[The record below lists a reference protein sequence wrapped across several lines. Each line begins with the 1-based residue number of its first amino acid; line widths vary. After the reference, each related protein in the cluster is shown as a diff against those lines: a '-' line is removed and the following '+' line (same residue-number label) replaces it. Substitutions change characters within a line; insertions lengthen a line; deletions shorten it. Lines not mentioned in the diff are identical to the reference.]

1 MATEVDKRVVEM
13 QFNNKEFEKNCQA
26 SLTTLEKLKMAL
38 NFDGAK
44 GLESMGK
51 AASKVDLSNLSKGAD
66 AVSVSFSAM
75 QIAGMTAIQELT
87 KGVINFGKN
96 IWNNTFGQIKSGGW
110 ARSLKIDQANFQ
122 MKALAENLD
131 TIKSGAMDVTQ
142 YMKKMGDSIDKAVTG
157 TAYGYDAAAATASQ
171 LMASN
176 ITNVD
181 EMYNHLRAIAGAA
194 SMTGRS
200 FEELGYIF
208 TRVASN
214 GRVMGDDL
222 QSFSS
227 RGLNLASTLGK
238 ELGKSEAEIREMV
251 SKGKI
256 TFQQFSDALYNAFGE
271 AAGKADETWSGVT
284 ANVRAQLSR
293 IGQLFTDPI
302 VENFIPVL
310 AELKARLKDIKG
322 ELVPVSN
329 AWKEFVKYVAAGA
342 KTFLKTFKATGIK
355 NIIHSIENVLVA
367 LIEIIWTV
375 GRAIREV
382 FSDDVRDEFSRGL
395 HSLEMFTRELIPTA
409 ETLENFKQIVKAI
422 LIPFRALWTI
432 GVSVLRYAIG
442 PLLKVFIT
450 FLSTLVKIGNAFKP
464 VIEALIDMVSDGTF
478 LSNVIQIIVSSL
490 LLLSDILITVLD
502 GVIKVVDVL
511 VNSGT
516 FQLIIRFLSVTATI
530 LGDIIV
536 AALEIIFGLVND
548 ILSIINP
555 DRIESFFSV
564 IISVLDLA
572 LTMLLAAYVAFTE
585 WITAM
590 AQGDTVFSKIIAFLT
605 EAWALI
611 KNLFTGNDI
620 SGNLV
625 TLQGILEDLGAK
637 VKAAWE
643 KFKEFLHGMD
653 AGKII
658 VYAFALSMILLILSI
673 RGFFGALTDA
683 VKTVT
688 SGIKNLVGI
697 FSDIRGF
704 LQGMIKISPALQAML
719 GLIGLL
725 WSFTACFVILS
736 DLEWDDIAKA
746 GLALGVFGAGLLA
759 MTLVM
764 SKIKFAGFGTSLQ
777 LLPAIMGL
785 AIAICASSAAIAI
798 LGKADISLKRLIPAL
813 LSVVALLGLLA
824 GAMVLIQLTSAK
836 ISTVITKRMQAEE
849 KRMMV
854 SASVVVAFAAAVAI
868 LVFALIKVSE
878 LPFDLALKGLAVV
891 AGMMLSL
898 ATSMAIINWSG
909 AKFSSALGI
918 ALFIGSF
925 IVLLKSIQKLS
936 ELPFENM
943 ITGLKNAGSV
953 LSMIAMFFTATAII
967 GKKGGNVLIH
977 NITSMFTSLA
987 ILIAATTATIFLLRK
1002 ISTEEIA
1009 KGMGVII
1016 LLSVLFT
1023 LVVKSL
1029 LKSLNSFSGNMKTFK
1044 DVNILKSF
1052 SKFLATFSLCLI
1064 AIAGAGLIA
1073 DKISLSGIINISIIM
1088 AALTAC
1094 IHFMEKAAAHT
1105 KRAKIGVIITF
1116 VLGLAM
1122 VFSMLAVLTLTD
1134 DPDNLMTAAIA
1145 VVGVLLALSVLA
1157 AAASLAGEKVEK
1169 AAKEGKESKFK
1180 NVALFAVFVM
1190 GLIGV
1195 IAVLIPLVE
1204 AAKNTDAEK
1213 LTAATIAVGAVLV
1226 TFVVAIGILA
1236 YAADKLNNADNIP
1249 KMVGPLIAV
1258 AASMILIVRAVT
1270 DLVGYFTDFDS
1281 SVFAVGGIISVL
1293 LMFYSFVMLFQDLVS
1308 TAAAREVTA
1317 SRLMAVGAS
1326 ALMMAGVFATI
1337 AGCIAIMTQSI
1348 KDDFDL
1354 IKAGVSFGMLI
1365 GLFLSIT
1372 EEFKTLINNL
1382 GDDISSSDMLKVA
1395 SSMVVLS
1402 SVLVIIAGT
1411 VISMAMAMNH
1421 LGDNWWYIL
1430 ASWGMLLV
1438 GFSGLIFSMKGLVGK
1453 LGDNVSSNDM
1463 LKVASSMVILSSVL
1477 AVIGGIV
1484 TSMSMLLG
1492 NGLKLASLLMFVE
1505 IFGGFTILL
1514 VAFKMFLDKTKNMDA
1529 KRMLV
1534 VAGIINAAAASLLI
1548 ISGSIAMLTKAG
1560 GGDPDMMA
1568 AMLAGWL
1575 AILSSFGAVC
1585 LALWKLG
1592 EKGDPGKMAAAAVSI
1607 VIASSAFLIIAKA
1620 FETIDKCGID
1630 EEFGNKLAALLGP
1643 VAVIELF
1650 LIAIGLLGERVHP
1663 EAMLAAAAALVV
1675 ASLALWTIGGA
1686 VSKMVTAFKD
1696 VKFSEIEALKK
1707 IMNHIIALIGIIAA
1721 LGAAAGAAGSAGLLI
1736 GWGAI
1741 AGIAALAGAFVIF
1754 ASGVKI
1760 LAKAADI
1767 FVDAVLKINNVKL
1780 DYTTIYRNIRNGIQ
1794 GACDAIVDARPNML
1808 EALKALFGVVLA
1820 AISSIV
1826 GTVVALGVAFFLA
1839 FMDGILAALPE
1850 ALRIITQIMK
1860 IIVDWLESPGN
1871 FDLIRSFFKD
1881 IGKLLVEVIAGAIE
1895 GLFDFLW
1902 TKLGEIQSAWVDA
1915 RREMR
1920 REEAKEQFS
1929 SQANEKIFNK
1939 AFNNSAGS
1947 GNDMFQALQDMRVAQ
1962 KLYKESYDEMTKTYD
1977 QTYQHLF
1984 EEKRDAVHNIIG
1996 NLDYS
2001 EWNYIIDYLNQYA
2014 ENSKNA
2020 GMILDQAFIDNVNY
2034 LKNIAPMEFRDKFN
2048 DAVLGIEP
2056 AVEQVETKVEE
2067 LNEKLADPSFE
2078 FESIEGS
2085 IEGAGGAAYE
2095 LGDSV
2100 EFVAD
2105 KMNELKDSKDTFTE
2119 IKEGMANIP
2128 EFVKSKIKDINLKDA
2143 TKKLGVD
2150 ASKVGAWLGS
2160 VTGLN
2165 FGNSYE
2171 EAMELYT
2178 AEAMKQVF
2186 DENEQV
2192 YKYRYEMM
2200 GYENA
2205 EAYAKGMIE
2214 GGDSKLTYA
2223 GKKLLD
2229 FLGINIDLE
2238 EAMGDMPDMFADF
2251 SSGLESVGDSA
2262 DKTKSKLEE
2271 FRDGLKDS
2279 IAQAMHGI
2287 FDEVKEQ
2294 EYIDPEEMLYRMG
2307 ENIRRVGEWARN
2319 ISTLAARGM
2328 SEGLLNE
2335 LKSMGPEGAAK
2346 VKAFVEMTD
2355 EQLRQANMSW
2365 SVAEDM
2371 PDYGTKEIEKAYRD
2385 AGFNASLGFA
2395 NGIDP
2400 SAANDAMLDLSDN
2413 ALGTLTGPD
2422 GLDEH
2427 SPSKKTEQ
2435 MGEWATQGLAHG
2447 MLNTKSQSY
2456 IRIASI
2462 AVANNLLNTLKNNMK
2477 ADDFKRLA
2485 NNTMSGFEN
2494 GLSNRL
2500 PQILS
2505 KVTMFCSQIINAFQ
2519 RVFRMHSPSKVME
2532 ELGEYTMEGFG
2543 NGFEEAGSNVE
2554 QISEQTANDILNQM
2568 KANIAAI
2575 TNGWSEDNAYQPV
2588 IRPVFDMEALN
2599 TGYNDIQSWF
2609 ANSEGL
2615 NLNGNLSRLTPTTTD
2630 DSTSNQQIVDAIN
2643 RINNDDVVREIGA
2656 LRDDISQLQTAMTNM
2671 QVVLNTGTLVGQLVE
2686 PMDRALG
2693 SKALMKNRG
2702 RY

>member
-13 QFNNKEFEKNCQA
+13 RFDNKEFEKNCKA

-110 ARSLKIDQANFQ
+110 GRSLKIDQANFQ

-131 TIKSGAMDVTQ
+131 AVKSGAIDVTQ

-310 AELKARLKDIKG
+310 AELKARLKDIKS

-355 NIIHSIENVLVA
+355 NIIHSVENVLVA

-555 DRIESFFSV
+555 DRIGSFFSV
-564 IISVLDLA
+564 IISILDLA

-585 WITAM
+585 WIAAM
-590 AQGDTVFSKIIAFLT
+590 AQGDTIFSKIIAFLT

-611 KNLFTGNDI
+611 KNLFMGNDI

-637 VKAAWE
+637 VKAAWD

-658 VYAFALSMILLILSI
+658 VYAFALSMVLLILSV
-673 RGFFGALTDA
+673 RGFFSALTDA
-683 VKTVT
+683 VKVVT
-688 SGIKNLVGI
+688 SGIKELVGI

-704 LQGMIKISPALQAML
+704 LKGMIKISPALQAML

-736 DLEWDDIAKA
+736 DLEWEGIAKA
-746 GLALGVFGAGLLA
+746 GLALSVFGAGLLA
-759 MTLVM
+759 MALIM

-777 LLPAIMGL
+777 LLPSIMGL

-798 LGKADISLKRLIPAL
+798 LGKADISLKKLIPAL

-836 ISTVITKRMQAEE
+836 ISTIITKRMQAEE

-854 SASVVVAFAAAVAI
+854 SASVVIAFAAAVAI

-878 LPFDLALKGLAVV
+878 LPFDIAMKGLATV

-909 AKFSSALGI
+909 AKFGSALGI

-925 IVLLKSIQKLS
+925 IILLKSIQKLS
-936 ELPFENM
+936 ELPFEKM
-943 ITGLKNAGSV
+943 LTGLKNAGSV
-953 LSMIAMFFTATAII
+953 LSMIAIFFTTTAII

-977 NITSMFTSLA
+977 NITGMFTSLA

-1088 AALTAC
+1088 AALTTC

-1134 DPDNLMTAAIA
+1134 PDNLMTAAIA
-1145 VVGVLLALSVLA
+1145 VIGVLFMLSVLA

-1190 GLIGV
+1190 GLMGV

-1204 AAKNTDAEK
+1204 AAKNTDSEK
-1213 LTAATIAVGAVLV
+1213 LMAATVAVGAVLV
-1226 TFVVAIGILA
+1226 TFTVAIGLLA
-1236 YAADKLNNADNIP
+1236 FAADKLEHADNIP
-1249 KMVGPLIAV
+1249 KMVGPLIV
-1258 AASMILIVRAVT
+1258 IAASMILIVRAVT

-1281 SVFAVGGIISVL
+1281 SVFALGGIISVL
-1293 LMFYSFVMLFQDLVS
+1293 LMFYSFVSMFQDLVS

-1337 AGCIAIMTQSI
+1337 AGCIILMTQSMNSEI
-1348 KDDFDL
+1348 DL
-1354 IKAGVSFGMLI
+1354 IKAGVSFGMLLA
-1365 GLFLSIT
+1365 LFLSIT
-1372 EEFKTLINNL
+1372 EEFKSLVNAINKQL
-1382 GDDISSSDMLKVA
+1382 TPGDMLKVA

-1421 LGDNWWYIL
+1421 LGDNWWYML
-1430 ASWGMLLV
+1430 ATWGMLLV
-1438 GFSGLIFSMKGLVGK
+1438 GFSGLIFSMKGLIGK

-1477 AVIGGIV
+1477 AVIGGVV
-1484 TSMSMLLG
+1484 TAMSMILG
-1492 NGLKLASLLMFVE
+1492 HNLKLASLLMFVE
-1505 IFGGFTILL
+1505 IFGGFAILL
-1514 VAFKMFLDKTKNMDA
+1514 VAFKKFLDETKSMDA
-1529 KRMLV
+1529 MRMLA

-1560 GGDPDMMA
+1560 GGNPDMMA

-1575 AILSSFGAVC
+1575 AILSSFGVIC

-1630 EEFGNKLAALLGP
+1630 EDFGNKLAALLGP

-1650 LIAIGLLGERVHP
+1650 LIAIGLLGERVRP

-1721 LGAAAGAAGSAGLLI
+1721 LGAIAGAAGGLI
-1736 GWGAI
+1736 GWAAI

-1754 ASGVKI
+1754 AAGVKI

-1767 FVDAVLKINNVKL
+1767 FVDAILKINETTI
-1780 DYTTIYRNIRNGIQ
+1780 DYTTIYRNMRNGIK
-1794 GACDAIVDARPNML
+1794 GACDAIVEARPNML
-1808 EALKALFGVVLA
+1808 EALKALFSVVLA

-1850 ALRIITQIMK
+1850 ALRIISQIMK
-1860 IIVDWLESPGN
+1860 IIVDWLETPGN

-1895 GLFDFLW
+1895 GLFDFLF
-1902 TKLGEIQSAWVDA
+1902 TKLGELQSAAKDA
-1915 RREMR
+1915 KREIE

-1929 SQANEKIFNK
+1929 AQANEKIFNK

-1947 GNDMFQALQDMRVAQ
+1947 GNNMFQALQDMRVAQ
-1962 KLYKESYDEMTKTYD
+1962 KLYKDSYDEMTKTYD
-1977 QTYQHLF
+1977 QTYQHMF
-1984 EEKRDAVHNIIG
+1984 EESKDTVHKILG
-1996 NLDYS
+1996 NMSYKEWDYV
-2001 EWNYIIDYLNQYA
+2001 IDYLNQYA

-2020 GMILDQAFIDNVNY
+2020 GMILDQSFIDNVNY

-2105 KMNELKDSKDTFTE
+2105 KMNELKDSKDTFSE

-2171 EAMELYT
+2171 EAMQLYT
-2178 AEAMKQVF
+2178 SEAMEQVF

-2294 EYIDPEEMLYRMG
+2294 EYIDPEEMLYRMS
-2307 ENIRRVGEWARN
+2307 ENVRRVGEWARN

-2335 LKSMGPEGAAK
+2335 LKNMGPEGADK

-2355 EQLRQANMSW
+2355 EQLRQANMRW

-2371 PDYGTKEIEKAYRD
+2371 PDYGTKSIEKAYKE

-2400 SAANDAMLDLSDN
+2400 NAANDAVTQ
-2413 ALGTLTGPD
+2413 LGTNSLDALMTE
-2422 GLDEH
+2422 LDEH
-2427 SPSKKTEQ
+2427 SPSKKTQE
-2435 MGEWATQGLAHG
+2435 MGNWYTQGLAIG
-2447 MLNTKSQSY
+2447 MTDAKSQSV
-2456 IRIASI
+2456 IRQHSHVLA
-2462 AVANNLLNTLKNNMK
+2462 ALLLNTTKNELKPDIFKTLGNNVTTG
-2477 ADDFKRLA
+2477 LL
-2485 NNTMSGFEN
+2485 SGIEN
-2494 GLSNRL
+2494 KFPEL
-2500 PQILS
+2500 LS
-2505 KVTMFCSQIINAFQ
+2505 KLTSLISKIPNLFARILAIK
-2519 RVFRMHSPSKVME
+2519 SPSRVMA

-2543 NGFEEAGSNVE
+2543 VGMEDGSSDLE
-2554 QISEQTANDILNQM
+2554 KISEQTANDILNQM

-2615 NLNGNLSRLTPTTTD
+2615 NLNGNLSRLTPTNTD

-2643 RINNDDVVREIGA
+2643 RINNDDVVGEIGA
-2656 LRDDISQLQTAMTNM
+2656 LRNDISQLQTAITNM
-2671 QVVLNTGTLVGQLVE
+2671 QVVMNTGVLVGQLVE

>member
-13 QFNNKEFEKNCQA
+13 RFDNKEFEKNCKA

-96 IWNNTFGQIKSGGW
+96 VWNNTFGQIKSGGW
-110 ARSLKIDQANFQ
+110 GRSLRIDQANFQ

-131 TIKSGAMDVTQ
+131 AVKNGTIDVTQ
-142 YMKKMGDSIDKAVTG
+142 YMKKMSDSIDRAVTG
-157 TAYGYDAAAATASQ
+157 TAYGYDAAAAVASQ
-171 LMASN
+171 LMSSS
-176 ITNVD
+176 ITDVD
-181 EMYNHLRAIAGAA
+181 KMYDHLRAIAGAA
-194 SMTGRS
+194 SMTGSS
-200 FEELGYIF
+200 FEEIGHIF

-227 RGLNLASTLGK
+227 RGLNLTATLGK
-238 ELGKSEAEIREMV
+238 ALGKSEAEIRDYV

-256 TFQQFSDALYNAFGE
+256 SFTQFSDALYDAFGE

-310 AELKARLKDIKG
+310 AELKARLKDVKN

-329 AWKEFVKYVAAGA
+329 AWKEFVKYVTAGM
-342 KTFLKTFKATGIK
+342 KTFLTTFKATGIK
-355 NIIHSIENVLVA
+355 NIIHSVENVLVA

-382 FSDDVRDEFSRGL
+382 FSDDVRDEFKQGL
-395 HSLEMFTRELIPTA
+395 RSLEMFTRTLIPTA

-432 GVSVLRYAIG
+432 GVSVLKYAIG

-490 LLLSDILITVLD
+490 LLLSDILITILD
-502 GVIKVVDVL
+502 NVIQVIDML

-516 FQLIIRFLSVTATI
+516 FQLIIKFLSVTATI

-555 DRIESFFSV
+555 GRIEAFFSV
-564 IISVLDLA
+564 IIDVLDIA
-572 LTMLLAAYVAFTE
+572 LTMLLMAYVTFTE
-585 WITAM
+585 WLAQM
-590 AQGDTVFSKIIAFLT
+590 AQGDTVFGKILAFLRET
-605 EAWALI
+605 WELI
-611 KNLFTGNDI
+611 KNIFTGNDI

-625 TLQGILEDLGAK
+625 NLQGILADLGEK

-643 KFKEFLHGMD
+643 KFKEFLHGMN

-658 VYAFALSMILLILSI
+658 VYAFALSMVLLILSI
-673 RGFFGALTDA
+673 RGFFNALTDA
-683 VKTVT
+683 VKNVT
-688 SGIKNLVGI
+688 SGIKQLVGI

-704 LQGMIKISPALQAML
+704 LKGMIQVSPALQAML

-736 DLEWDDIAKA
+736 DLEWEGIAKA
-746 GLALGVFGAGLLA
+746 GVALGVFGAGLLA
-759 MTLVM
+759 MALVM

-785 AIAICASSAAIAI
+785 AVSICASAAAISI
-798 LGKADISLKRLIPAL
+798 LAKADISLKRLIPAL

-836 ISTVITKRMQAEE
+836 ISTIITKRMQAEE

-854 SASVVVAFAAAVAI
+854 SASVVIAFAAAVAI

-878 LPFDLALKGLAVV
+878 LPFDIALKGLAIV

-909 AKFSSALGI
+909 AKFGSALGI

-936 ELPFENM
+936 ELPFEKM
-943 ITGLKNAGSV
+943 LTGLKNAGSV
-953 LSMIAMFFTATAII
+953 LSMIAIFFTATAII
-967 GKKGGNVLIH
+967 GKKGGNILIH
-977 NITSMFTSLA
+977 NITGMFTSLA

-1088 AALTAC
+1088 AVLTTC

-1134 DPDNLMTAAIA
+1134 PDNLMTATIA

-1190 GLIGV
+1190 GLIGA
-1195 IAVLIPLVE
+1195 IAVLIPLMETVKE
-1204 AAKNTDAEK
+1204 TDTEK
-1213 LTAATIAVGAVLV
+1213 LAYGVLAVIAAIFVIVTAMVSLA
-1226 TFVVAIGILA
+1226 FV
-1236 YAADKLNNADNIP
+1236 ADSLKNADNIP
-1249 KMVGPLIAV
+1249 KMVGPILALS
-1258 AASMILIVRAVT
+1258 ASMILIVKAIAE
-1270 DLVGYFTDFDS
+1270 LVGYFTDADS
-1281 SVFAVGGIISVL
+1281 SIFALGGIASVL
-1293 LMFYSFVMLFQDLVS
+1293 LMYFAFIAMFQDMIS
-1308 TAAAREVTA
+1308 TAAAREVTTG
-1317 SRLMAVGAS
+1317 RLLAVGAS

-1337 AGCIAIMTQSI
+1337 AGCIILMTQSI

-1354 IKAGVSFGMLI
+1354 IKAGVSFGMLFA
-1365 GLFLSIT
+1365 LFLSIT
-1372 EEFKTLINNL
+1372 EEFKSLLNAINEQL
-1382 GDDISSSDMLKVA
+1382 TPGDMLKVA
-1395 SSMVVLS
+1395 SSIVILS

-1430 ASWGMLLV
+1430 ASWGMLLI

-1477 AVIGGIV
+1477 AIIGGVV
-1484 TSMSMLLG
+1484 TAMSMLLG
-1492 NGLKLASLLMFVE
+1492 KDLKLASLLMFLE
-1505 IFGGFTILL
+1505 IFGGFAILL
-1514 VAFKMFLDKTKNMDA
+1514 VAFKKFLDETKSMDT
-1529 KRMLV
+1529 KRMLI

-1548 ISGSIAMLTKAG
+1548 ISGSITMLAKASAG
-1560 GGDPDMMA
+1560 NPDYMA
-1568 AMLAGWL
+1568 SMLAGWF
-1575 AILSSFGAVC
+1575 AILSSFGVLC
-1585 LALWKLG
+1585 IALWKLG
-1592 EKGDPGKMAAAAVSI
+1592 EKGDPGKMFSAAASV
-1607 VIASSAFLIIAKA
+1607 VVASTAFLIIAKA
-1620 FETIDKCGID
+1620 ISSLADSKID
-1630 EEFGNKLAALLGP
+1630 EGFWQKLGALLGP
-1643 VAVIELF
+1643 VA
-1650 LIAIGLLGERVHP
+1650 LIVALLAIVSLIGEKANP
-1663 EAMLAAAAALVV
+1663 LTMLAAASSLTIG
-1675 ASLALWTIGGA
+1675 SLALLIIAEAIRKMVRAFRGVKDNEIDNISRIMNNILILMGILTLIGG
-1686 VSKMVTAFKD
+1686 V
-1696 VKFSEIEALKK
+1696 
-1707 IMNHIIALIGIIAA
+1707 
-1721 LGAAAGAAGSAGLLI
+1721 AGAFGMG
-1736 GWGAI
+1736 GALVI
-1741 AGIAALAGAFVIF
+1741 AGIAAMMVAFILF
-1754 ASGVKI
+1754 AKGVDI
-1760 LAKAADI
+1760 LANAVDK
-1767 FVDAVLKINNVKL
+1767 FVDAILKVNNVEL

-1820 AISSIV
+1820 ALSSIV
-1826 GTVVALGVAFFLA
+1826 GTVVALGIAFFLA

-1850 ALRIITQIMK
+1850 ALRIISQIMK
-1860 IIVDWLESPGN
+1860 IIVDWLETPGN
-1871 FDLIRSFFKD
+1871 MELFRKFFRD
-1881 IGKLLVEVIAGAIE
+1881 IGEMLVEIIGGALE
-1895 GLFDFLW
+1895 GILKYAFGLLEELFNWLGWFRDDF
-1902 TKLGEIQSAWVDA
+1902 
-1915 RREMR
+1915 
-1920 REEAKEQFS
+1920 EEQNRKVHNQNAA
-1929 SQANEKIFNK
+1929 QANEKIFNK

-1962 KLYKESYDEMTKTYD
+1962 KLYKDSYDEMTKTYD
-1977 QTYQHLF
+1977 QTYQHMF
-1984 EEKRDAVHNIIG
+1984 ETSRDTVHNILS
-1996 NLDYS
+1996 NMSYKEWDYV
-2001 EWNYIIDYLNQYA
+2001 IDYLNQYA

-2078 FESIEGS
+2078 FESIEGN
-2085 IEGAGGAAYE
+2085 IEGAAGSAYE

-2128 EFVKSKIKDINLKDA
+2128 EFVKSKVKDINLKDA

-2178 AEAMKQVF
+2178 AEAMEQVF

-2192 YKYRYEMM
+2192 YKYKYEMM

-2251 SSGLESVGDSA
+2251 SSGLEGIGDSA

-2279 IAQAMHGI
+2279 IANAMHGI

-2294 EYIDPEEMLYRMG
+2294 EYIDPEEMLYRMS
-2307 ENIRRVGEWARN
+2307 ENVRQVGEWARN
-2319 ISTLAARGM
+2319 IATLAARGM

-2335 LKSMGPEGAAK
+2335 LKNMGPEGAAK
-2346 VKAFVEMTD
+2346 VQAFVDMTD
-2355 EQLRQANMSW
+2355 EQLAAANRRWQA
-2365 SVAEDM
+2365 AEWL
-2371 PDYGTKEIEKAYRD
+2371 PEYGTKEIEQAYRD

-2400 SAANDAMLDLSDN
+2400 NAANDAMLNLSDT
-2413 ALGTLTGPD
+2413 ALGTLMGEQ
-2422 GLDEH
+2422 GLDEN
-2427 SPSKKTEQ
+2427 SPSKKTEE
-2435 MGEWATQGLAHG
+2435 MGEWATQGLANG
-2447 MLNTKSQSY
+2447 MINAKSQGF
-2456 IRIASI
+2456 IRMASTS
-2462 AVANNLLNTLKNNMK
+2462 VANNLLNVLKNNLK
-2477 ADDFKRLA
+2477 PDVFKTLGNNVTYGLLSGIENKFPELMAKLNNLVSKIPNLFAKVLA
-2485 NNTMSGFEN
+2485 
-2494 GLSNRL
+2494 
-2500 PQILS
+2500 I
-2505 KVTMFCSQIINAFQ
+2505 K
-2519 RVFRMHSPSKVME
+2519 SPSRVMA
-2532 ELGEYTMEGFG
+2532 ELGEFTMEGFG
-2543 NGFEEAGSNVE
+2543 VGMEDGSADLE
-2554 QISEQTANDILNQM
+2554 KISEQTANDILNQM

-2615 NLNGNLSRLTPTTTD
+2615 NLNGNLSRLTPTNTD
-2630 DSTSNQQIVDAIN
+2630 DSASNQQIVDAIN

-2656 LRDDISQLQTAMTNM
+2656 LRDDISQLQSAMTNM
-2671 QVVLNTGTLVGQLVE
+2671 QVVMNTGALVGQLVE

-2693 SKALMKNRG
+2693 AKALINSRG